1 MTIPDTAFRY
11 APELKDKLIQPE
23 DSRMRLSMADFDTID
38 KKARELGRPAPWRL
52 THEERNANRK
62 ATLAG
67 RMDQDLWVFGYGS
80 LIWDPS
86 INTTELRR
94 ARTSGYRRRFCLSQT
109 FDRGSPEHPGLML
122 GLDAGDADAF
132 CDAIAMLIPAEHV
145 DTESDYL
152 WRREMIAGSY
162 VPTFLTTATPQGEI
176 EALAFCVDR
185 GNPRY
190 VNMAVPDA
198 ARMIAAASG
207 AAGTNTAYLENLV
220 SDLNAVGLHDKDMEH
235 LLDEVHKAG
244 RLI

>member
-1 MTIPDTAFRY
+1 MTIFDTAYRY
-11 APELKDKLIQPE
+11 VPELKGKLIQPE
-23 DSRMRLSMADFDTID
+23 DTRMRLSMADFDTID

-94 ARTSGYRRRFCLSQT
+94 ARTSGYCRRFCLSQT

-122 GLDAGDADAF
+122 GLDLGTEGAF
-132 CDAIAMLIPAEHV
+132 CDAIAMLIPAAHV
-145 DTESDYL
+145 DSESDYL

-162 VPTFLTTATPQGEI
+162 VPTFLAADTPQGEI
-176 EALAFCVDR
+176 QALAFCVDR
-185 GNPRY
+185 SNPRY
-190 VNMAVPDA
+190 VDMSVPDA
-198 ARMIAAASG
+198 ARVIASASG

-220 SDLNAVGLHDKDMEH
+220 SDLDAIGLCDTDMQH
-235 LLDEVHKAG
+235 LLDEVHDADA
-244 RLI
+244 